1 MWVIRQFTARSFR
14 SDWRSYFL
22 IGCVIVLALLLA
34 GASWSAWRSS
44 VERSAAEQR
53 QDHTLQVLIETDRL
67 RSAALQQ
74 IRGGRG
80 YLLTGRQMF
89 LRPHIS
95 GKRQAEMAHAR
106 LTSLLADNPQQVL
119 RVKALGTDL
128 AHLRLVVD
136 LMVAR
141 ASEGRQA
148 DALQLMRSG
157 SDRDAIEAIMRTLD
171 ALQASERAELAQ
183 RTATAKQRAI
193 ANERYQYLLAAIG
206 LLLLALSIV
215 TTIYVRRALERE
227 RLARRELQHFAMTDA
242 LTALPNRRSF
252 MKELDRAIERAQAKP
267 DRTLSLAIFDID
279 HFKRI
284 NDRFGHPAG
293 DAVIKDVGKRAKQ
306 ALRKRDLVGRIG
318 GEEFGVILPN
328 ANLAAATAICE
339 RLRQAIAGNPV
350 VREDAIIAFTAS
362 IGIAEFQAGD
372 EADHLLTR
380 ADVALYDAKTGGRNQ
395 VRTGI

>member
-89 LRPHIS
+89 LRPHTS

-106 LTSLLADNPQQVL
+106 LASLLADNPQQVL

-136 LMVAR
+136 SMVAR

>member
-1 MWVIRQFTARSFR
+1 
-14 SDWRSYFL
+14 
-22 IGCVIVLALLLA
+22 
-34 GASWSAWRSS
+34 
-44 VERSAAEQR
+44 
-53 QDHTLQVLIETDRL
+53 
-67 RSAALQQ
+67 
-74 IRGGRG
+74 
-80 YLLTGRQMF
+80 
-89 LRPHIS
+89 
-95 GKRQAEMAHAR
+95 
-106 LTSLLADNPQQVL
+106 
-119 RVKALGTDL
+119 
-128 AHLRLVVD
+128 
-136 LMVAR
+136 
-141 ASEGRQA
+141 
-148 DALQLMRSG
+148 
-157 SDRDAIEAIMRTLD
+157 MRTLD
-171 ALQASERAELAQ
+171 DLQASERAELAQ